1 MGEHR
6 TQPRRKYQ
14 ARAFAAAV
22 ERMNPSPPAQH
33 PERLGRAIRALASD
47 LVAERRRSNA
57 LEREVGQLKAQLA
70 EARRAVS

>member
-6 TQPRRKYQ
+6 TPRGRKHQ

-22 ERMNPSPPAQH
+22 ARVNPLPPAEH
-33 PERLGRAIRALASD
+33 PERLGRAIRGLASD